1 MKKSRGAAAGL
12 AAAAAALGAEELVA
26 GLLPGAPSLIVAI
39 GTLIIDLQPPGGKE
53 LVVALFGE
61 ADKLAL
67 IVAVAAVA
75 LLSGAALGAIATRNK
90 TLADVGFLAFGAL
103 ALFAAL
109 RDPQATATLALL
121 SAAIAVGVAVLVLR
135 WLLSRADRAAADDP
149 AAEGSTTDPER
160 RAFLR
165 RAGATLVLGA
175 LAATLGRYLIGV
187 RDLPVVATTVMI
199 PAAAETVAPP
209 GAAATLQVPGIT
221 PLVVP
226 NDDFYRIDVNLVVPT
241 IDADSWR
248 LRIHGMVEREV
259 ELTYQDLLAM
269 PLVERYVTIACV
281 SNEVGGDLVGNAR
294 WTGVRLRDV
303 LAMAGVQPAATQL
316 VGRAFD
322 GWTAGFPTE
331 IALDD
336 GREALI
342 AVQMNGEPLPRAHGF
357 PARLIVPGLF
367 GYVSATKWLSE
378 IELTTLESF
387 DAYWVPLGWSK
398 LGPILTQSR
407 IDVPGGGATV
417 AAGLVT
423 VAGVAWAP
431 TRGVEAVEIR
441 VDEGPWQACELSQP
455 LSDDTW
461 IQWKR
466 DWQATAGRHTI
477 QVRATDGLGDV
488 QTADRTRP
496 APDGARGHHTID
508 VQVG

>member
-1 MKKSRGAAAGL
+1 MNKSRGALAGS
-12 AAAAAALGAEELVA
+12 AAAAAALGVEELLA
-26 GLLPGAPSLIVAI
+26 GLFAGAPSLVVAI
-39 GTLIIDLQPPGGKE
+39 GALIIDVQPPGGKE
-53 LVVALFGE
+53 LIVTIFGE

-75 LLSGAALGAIATRNK
+75 LVIGALLGVAALRNS
-90 TLADVGFLAFGAL
+90 TIADVGFLAFGAL

-109 RDPQATATLALL
+109 RDPQATALLSLL
-121 SAAIAVGVAVLVLR
+121 SAAIAVAVAVFALR
-135 WLLSRADRAAADDP
+135 WLLPRATTTEPEAAPRRAAD
-149 AAEGSTTDPER
+149 TER
-160 RAFLR
+160 RTFLR
-165 RAGATLVLGA
+165 RAGAALVLGA
-175 LAATLGRYLIGV
+175 LGAVLGRYLIGI
-187 RDLPVVATTVMI
+187 RDVPVSATTVMI
-199 PAAAETVAPP
+199 PPPDDTVPPPPPAASFE
-209 GAAATLQVPGIT
+209 VPGLT
-221 PLVVP
+221 PLIVP
-226 NDDFYRIDVNLVVPT
+226 NDEFYRIDTALVVPT
-241 IDADSWR
+241 ISAETWS
-248 LRIHGMVEREV
+248 LRVHGMVDREV
-259 ELTYQDLLAM
+259 SLSYQQLLAM
-269 PLVERYVTIACV
+269 PLIERYVTIACV
-281 SNEVGGDLVGNAR
+281 SNEVGGNLVGNAK

-303 LAMAGVQPAATQL
+303 LDMAGVQAGATQI

-331 IALDD
+331 YGHDD

-378 IELTTLESF
+378 IELTTLEAF

-407 IDVPGGGATV
+407 IDVPRSGATV
-417 AAGLVT
+417 PAGLVT

-431 TRGVEAVEIR
+431 DRGIEVVEVR
-441 VDEGPWQACELSQP
+441 VDEGPWQACELSEP

-461 IQWKR
+461 VQWKR
-466 DWQATAGRHTI
+466 DWQATPGRHTI

-496 APDGARGHHTID
+496 APDGARGHHTIE

>member
-12 AAAAAALGAEELVA
+12 AAAAAALGAEELLA

-75 LLSGAALGAIATRNK
+75 LLIGAALGAVATRNR
-90 TLADVGFLAFGAL
+90 TLADLGFLAFGAL

-109 RDPQATATLALL
+109 RDPQATATLSLL
-121 SAAIAVGVAVLVLR
+121 SAAIAVGTAIFVLR
-135 WLLSRADRAAADDP
+135 WLLARADRAGADHP
-149 AAEGSTTDPER
+149 AAMEPTADPQR

-209 GAAATLQVPGIT
+209 GSAAMLQVPGIT

-226 NDDFYRIDVNLVVPT
+226 NDEFYRIDVNLVVPT

-248 LRIHGMVEREV
+248 LRIHGMVDREV

-303 LAMAGVQPAATQL
+303 LDMAGVHSAATQL

-342 AVQMNGEPLPRAHGF
+342 AVQMNGQPLPRAHGF

-398 LGPILTQSR
+398 LGPILT
-407 IDVPGGGATV
+407 
-417 AAGLVT
+417 
-423 VAGVAWAP
+423 
-431 TRGVEAVEIR
+431 
-441 VDEGPWQACELSQP
+441 
-455 LSDDTW
+455 
-461 IQWKR
+461 
-466 DWQATAGRHTI
+466 
-477 QVRATDGLGDV
+477 
-488 QTADRTRP
+488 
-496 APDGARGHHTID
+496 
-508 VQVG
+508 

>member
-1 MKKSRGAAAGL
+1 
-12 AAAAAALGAEELVA
+12 
-26 GLLPGAPSLIVAI
+26 
-39 GTLIIDLQPPGGKE
+39 
-53 LVVALFGE
+53 
-61 ADKLAL
+61 
-67 IVAVAAVA
+67 
-75 LLSGAALGAIATRNK
+75 
-90 TLADVGFLAFGAL
+90 
-103 ALFAAL
+103 
-109 RDPQATATLALL
+109 
-121 SAAIAVGVAVLVLR
+121 
-135 WLLSRADRAAADDP
+135 
-149 AAEGSTTDPER
+149 
-160 RAFLR
+160 
-165 RAGATLVLGA
+165 VLGA

-209 GAAATLQVPGIT
+209 GAAATLQVPGLT

-226 NDDFYRIDVNLVVPT
+226 NDEFYRIDANLVVPT

-303 LAMAGVQPAATQL
+303 LAMAGVQPGATQL

-367 GYVSATKWLSE
+367 GYVSATKWISE

-407 IDVPGGGATV
+407 IDVPGRGATV

>member
-1 MKKSRGAAAGL
+1 MNKSRGAIAGL
-12 AAAAAALGAEELVA
+12 AAAAAALGAEELLA
-26 GLLPGAPSLIVAI
+26 GALPGAPSLVVAI

-53 LVVALFGE
+53 LIVALFGE

-67 IVAVAAVA
+67 IVAVTVVA
-75 LLSGAALGAIATRNK
+75 LLIGTLLGVAALRNRTIAD
-90 TLADVGFLAFGAL
+90 LGFLAFGAL

-109 RDPQATATLALL
+109 RDPQGTALLSLL
-121 SAAIAVGVAVLVLR
+121 SAALAVAVAVFCLR
-135 WLLSRADRAAADDP
+135 WLLPRSGVRDASGATVDRLA
-149 AAEGSTTDPER
+149 TDPQR
-160 RAFLR
+160 RTLLR
-165 RAGATLVLGA
+165 RAGGALLLGA
-175 LAATLGRYLIGV
+175 LGGVLGRYLIGV
-187 RDLPVVATTVMI
+187 RDLPVSATTVMI
-199 PAAAETVAPP
+199 PPPTETVPP
-209 GAAATLQVPGIT
+209 PPPAATLEVPGIT
-221 PLVVP
+221 PLIVA
-226 NDDFYRIDVNLVVPT
+226 NDAFYRIDTALVVPT
-241 IDADSWR
+241 INADSWN
-248 LRIHGMVEREV
+248 LRVHGMVDREV
-259 ELTYQDLLAM
+259 SLTYPQLLAL

-281 SNEVGGDLVGNAR
+281 SNEVGGDLVGNAE

-303 LAMAGVQPAATQL
+303 LDMAGVQPGATQI

-331 IALDD
+331 YGLDD

-378 IELTTLESF
+378 IELTTLEAF

-407 IDVPGGGATV
+407 IDVPRRGAAV
-417 AAGLVT
+417 PAGLVT

-431 TRGVEAVEIR
+431 DRGIETVEIR
-441 VDEGPWQACELSQP
+441 VDEGTWQTCELSEP

-461 IQWKR
+461 VQWKR
-466 DWQATAGRHTI
+466 DWQATPGRHTI